1 MCCCVFGTE
10 IAKLQDLAELTI
22 HTARDLYNERR
33 TKGRMR
39 RDRVWS
45 DFCAEGP
52 QCKLR
57 ELDVLE
63 RKRDADDC
71 HETCACPHEVMHG
84 QEHTKRQPENV
95 WQGQVGRHRHVGDA
109 LAEGQHHEAR
119 NLEAAETI
127 GNADDGHAAYQSR
140 Y

>member
-52 QCKLR
+52 QCKLY
-57 ELDVLE
+57 LDAHACIPMHFMDWVPWMS
-63 RKRDADDC
+63 KRID
-71 HETCACPHEVMHG
+71 ESVKSME
-84 QEHTKRQPENV
+84 
-95 WQGQVGRHRHVGDA
+95 
-109 LAEGQHHEAR
+109 
-119 NLEAAETI
+119 
-127 GNADDGHAAYQSR
+127 
-140 Y
+140 